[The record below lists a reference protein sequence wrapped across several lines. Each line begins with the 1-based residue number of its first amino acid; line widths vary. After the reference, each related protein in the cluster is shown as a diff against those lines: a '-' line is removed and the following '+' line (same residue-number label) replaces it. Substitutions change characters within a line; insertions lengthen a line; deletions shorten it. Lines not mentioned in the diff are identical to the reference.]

1 MTVFLDINMI
11 LWELYN
17 KISLVREADE
27 MKISKNMFQNKRW
40 VDLTIALCIAVLL
53 FLGLSHIN
61 LLGGMVK
68 KIWGYFYP
76 VLMGVVIAYVM
87 DPLVNVYQEKVL
99 FKIKKEQLRRNSS
112 VVLAVVTVIL
122 LIVILL
128 WSLIPQLIDSV
139 VTFVTNLGSYAYSL
153 QKLFEQLGETANTYN
168 IDLSGL
174 VSSGGDLLDQ
184 IVALVPDV
192 SGSNIL
198 NTSFHIGRNVIN
210 VIIAFILA
218 IYFLCDKKHLRN
230 GFKRLMR
237 VILPDKAYA
246 FCSTFWT
253 RCNRILIR
261 FIVFDLIDG
270 IIVGLINALFM
281 TIAGMPYRAMIS
293 LVVGVT
299 NLAPTFG
306 PIVGG
311 VIGAFILLLVN
322 PWYALV
328 FLIFTIA
335 LQTVD
340 GYIIKPRLFGNQLG
354 VPAVWIL
361 VAIVVGG
368 RMFGVIGIVLGI
380 PVAAILDFT
389 YHENFLPWVEKR
401 RNLNPKDIGIED

>member
-1 MTVFLDINMI
+1 
-11 LWELYN
+11 
-17 KISLVREADE
+17 
-27 MKISKNMFQNKRW
+27 MKINRSMFENKRW
-40 VDLTIALCIAVLL
+40 VDLTIALCIAVVL
-53 FLGLSHIN
+53 FLALSHIN

-68 KIWGYFYP
+68 KVWGYLYP
-76 VLMGVVIAYVM
+76 VLLGLVIAYVM
-87 DPLVNVYQEKVL
+87 DPLVNLYQDKVL
-99 FKIKKEQLRRNSS
+99 FKIKKEQLRRNSA
-112 VVLAVVTVIL
+112 VVLAVVTVIV
-122 LIVILL
+122 IVVFLL
-128 WSLIPQLIDSV
+128 WTLIPQLIDSV
-139 VTFVTNLGSYAYSL
+139 ITFVTNLGGYVSSL
-153 QKLFEQLGETANTYN
+153 QSLFVQLGNLASEYD

-174 VSSGGDLLDQ
+174 ISSSGNLLDQ

-198 NTSFHIGRNVIN
+198 NTSFHIGRNVVN
-210 VIIAFILA
+210 GIIAFILA
-218 IYFLCDKKHLRN
+218 MYFLCDKKRLRN

-253 RCNRILIR
+253 RCNRILLR

-270 IIVGLINALFM
+270 IIVGIINAIFM
-281 TIAGMPYRAMIS
+281 AIAGMPYKAMIS
-293 LVVGVT
+293 LVIGVT

-311 VIGAFILLLVN
+311 IIGAFILLLIN
-322 PWYALV
+322 PWYALA

-368 RMFGVIGIVLGI
+368 RMFGVIGIILGI

-389 YHENFLPWVEKR
+389 YHETFLPWVEKR
-401 RNLNPKDIGIED
+401 RNLDPKDIGIEE